1 MPQCVFKTRGG
12 NPCGGIAMGS
22 HGGCFAH
29 DPDFE
34 LARRRNARK
43 GGKRGGRG
51 RTNPATVDL
60 QRLQQ
65 RFDELAEE
73 VLYGSVDRARAAIA
87 CQLLNGSRAAIQ
99 ASLKAKEVEDFE
111 ERLSA
116 LESRRGRGA

>member
-1 MPQCVFKTRGG
+1 
-12 NPCGGIAMGS
+12 MGS

-65 RFDELAEE
+65 RFEELAEE
-73 VLYGSVDRARAAIA
+73 VLYV
-87 CQLLNGSRAAIQ
+87 LNGSRAAIQ

>member
-1 MPQCVFKTRGG
+1 
-12 NPCGGIAMGS
+12 MGS

-51 RTNPATVDL
+51 RINPATVDL

-65 RFDELAEE
+65 RFEELAEE

>member
-1 MPQCVFKTRGG
+1 MPQCMFKTRGG

-51 RTNPATVDL
+51 RTKPATVDL

-65 RFDELAEE
+65 RGCSSASRNSPKRC
-73 VLYGSVDRARAAIA
+73 YMARWI
-87 CQLLNGSRAAIQ
+87 
-99 ASLKAKEVEDFE
+99 EPEPP
-111 ERLSA
+111 
-116 LESRRGRGA
+116 